1 MAGIYIHIPYCKKKC
16 VYCDFYFKINT
27 DDMHEMINCI
37 IKELVRRK
45 KYVKTSRINTIY
57 FGGGTPSILTE
68 KEIKKILSTIYDNY
82 KVCEKPE
89 ITLEANPDD
98 LNMKKIANFFNVGVN
113 RLSIGVQSFNDDDLI
128 FLNRNHS
135 REDAISSIKT
145 AQKIGFKNIS
155 ADLMYG
161 LPNQSLNDWEDNLN
175 LLFDLNIQH
184 LSAYMLTLEKKTKL
198 FEYVKKNKVK
208 MTDDTTVIN
217 QYYSL
222 LNIAKKNNF
231 VQYEISNFAKDNVF
245 SKHNTSYW
253 QNKLF
258 LGIGPSAHSFNYE
271 SRRWNIASNKKYI
284 EKLNTN
290 NIYFEEEILTINQQ
304 YNEYVL
310 TNLRTMWGININ
322 VIKSRFGSKFASHTI
337 KMMQKWNEK
346 KYIHESNENVV
357 LTDKGSVFAD
367 KIISD
372 LFFVENL

>member
-16 VYCDFYFKINT
+16 IYCDFYFKINA
-27 DDMHEMINCI
+27 DDMRDMISCI
-37 IKELVRRK
+37 KKELITRK
-45 KYVKTSRINTIY
+45 NYVKAKQVKTIY
-57 FGGGTPSILTE
+57 FGGGTPSLLTNHYVKTIL
-68 KEIKKILSTIYDNY
+68 KTIYDNY

-98 LNMKKIANFFNVGVN
+98 LNRSKIENFFNIGIN
-113 RLSIGVQSFNDDDLI
+113 RLSIGVQSFSDDDLI

-135 REDAISSIKT
+135 RADAISSIKM
-145 AQKIGFKNIS
+145 AQEIGYKNIS
-155 ADLMYG
+155 VDLMYG
-161 LPNQSLNDWEDNLN
+161 LPKQSLKNWEDNLN

-184 LSAYMLTLEKKTKL
+184 LSAYMLTVEKKTKL

-208 MTDDTTVIN
+208 MIDDLTIID

-231 VQYEISNFAKDNVF
+231 VQYEISSFAKDNIF

-258 LGIGPSAHSFNYE
+258 LGVGPSAHSFDYK

-284 EKLNTN
+284 ENLNNN
-290 NIYFEEEILTINQQ
+290 NIYFEEEVLTISQQ
-304 YNEYVL
+304 FNEYIL
-310 TNLRTMWGININ
+310 TNLRTKWGIDIN
-322 VIKSRFGSKFASHTI
+322 VIKSRFGGEFASHTK
-337 KMMQKWNEK
+337 KMIQKWSKK
-346 KYIHESNENVV
+346 KYIKQSNENVI
-357 LTDKGSVFAD
+357 LTEKGSVLSD

-372 LFFVENL
+372 LFLV